1 MNHQLIHSIL
11 LKLLVLSILGVICLI
26 ELTSL

>member
-11 LKLLVLSILGVICLI
+11 LKLLVLSIMGVVCLI